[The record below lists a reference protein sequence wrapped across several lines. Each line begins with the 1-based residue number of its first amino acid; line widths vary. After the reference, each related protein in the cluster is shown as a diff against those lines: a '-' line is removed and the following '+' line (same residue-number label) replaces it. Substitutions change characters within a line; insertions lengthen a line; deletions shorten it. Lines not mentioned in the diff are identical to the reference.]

1 MKTNIT
7 ICIDTEVY
15 LALKTKKIV
24 VSKLIN
30 NHLRAYLELKEEPKV
45 KDLDQLKQ
53 KMIKKESEVVRMKAK
68 IDKQEKEQQE
78 KDKHIRWI

>member
-24 VSKLIN
+24 VSQLIN
-30 NHLRAYLELKEEPKV
+30 NHLRAYLELKEEPNV

>member
-24 VSKLIN
+24 VSQLIN